1 LVRRTSAGKQLN
13 RFSAPGVVEPGAIFM
28 TSEKRKETP
37 MSYVHANLTRV
48 TLAELDISLQ
58 QLSAFSGVNIN
69 KISPWISGTKDIGN
83 LELEKINTTIH
94 NLEQLV
100 ELAHP
105 WPIDFR
111 RVGAIKNLLD
121 RLRNGEFDRP
131 LEAQVR

>member
-1 LVRRTSAGKQLN
+1 
-13 RFSAPGVVEPGAIFM
+13 
-28 TSEKRKETP
+28 

-83 LELEKINTTIH
+83 LELEKINTTIR
-94 NLEQLV
+94 NLERLV

-131 LEAQVR
+131 LEAPVR